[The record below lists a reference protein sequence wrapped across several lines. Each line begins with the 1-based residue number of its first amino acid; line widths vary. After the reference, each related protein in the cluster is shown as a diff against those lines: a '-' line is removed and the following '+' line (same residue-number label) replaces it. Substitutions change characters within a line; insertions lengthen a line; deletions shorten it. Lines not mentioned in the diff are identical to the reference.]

1 MKRLMMLFGALMLL
15 LASCQTVETPPEEEQ
30 IDYASLQLQPH
41 RDTVFVAENGAAW
54 TVGLSGSVITE
65 SEVTMT
71 NTGVMTHASLTVR
84 TVDTSFVPV
93 DVSKAAWTSTNS
105 SVASVSKGIISPKSP
120 GTAAIIARIRNTSS
134 DTLIMVVR
142 AVNTAPGLSLDPPS
156 TTFILQNSVPVSGS
170 TLPTAKVS
178 IKEPQ
183 SGISIA
189 SVAVGTGGTFSTTV
203 TGLTQGIRTITVR
216 ASNPVDSTLGTE
228 RTKTVIYYEPNTPGA
243 NQIVG
248 DWLGTT
254 LKTTFPFAISHSI
267 IPTRYDITGKLD
279 IQFDGV
285 GLVKDIDLIGVLNP
299 NGTISATLSKS
310 YQGFSITGSFN
321 GRFTGTGT
329 GNGSYSARAA
339 KSGWPT
345 IAFSADWTAVKQ

>member
-1 MKRLMMLFGALMLL
+1 MNRILITALCLLLL
-15 LASCQTVETPPEEEQ
+15 LASCQTVDHLPEEVQ
-30 IDYASLQLQPH
+30 IDYATLRLQPY
-41 RDTVFVAENGAAW
+41 RDTIFVATNSAAW
-54 TVGLSGSVITE
+54 SLGLTGTVITT

-71 NTGVMTHASLTVR
+71 NTGVMTSATLTVR
-84 TVDTSFVPV
+84 TVDTAFVPV
-93 DVSKAAWTSTNS
+93 DAAKALWTSTNS
-105 SVASVSKGIISPKSP
+105 AVASVSNGVITPKSA
-120 GTAAIIARIRNTSS
+120 GTAGIVARIRSTSS
-134 DTLIMVVR
+134 DTLIVVVR

-156 TTFILQNSVPVSGS
+156 TVFILQNSVPVSGS
-170 TLPTAKVS
+170 TLPTAKVNM
-178 IKEPQ
+178 KEPQ
-183 SGISIA
+183 SGITIP
-189 SVAVGTGGTFSTTV
+189 SVAVGTDGTFSTTV

-216 ASNPVDSTLGTE
+216 AVHPSDSTLATE
-228 RTKTVIYYEPNTPGA
+228 RTKNVIYYEPNTPGA

-254 LKTTFPFAISHSI
+254 LTKTFPFAISHSI

-279 IQFDGV
+279 IQFDGIGIV
-285 GLVKDIDLIGVLNP
+285 RDIDLIGVLNP

-310 YQGFSITGSFN
+310 YQGFTITGSFN

-345 IAFSADWTAVKQ
+345 IAFGADWTAVKQ